1 MRPRFDKVN
10 TSYDVGPDHVM
21 IYAHVIIP
29 KNRESELR
37 TKFNNFLLWYMS
49 RNRILGINNKAERYP
64 KPAEYV
70 PKYTNGKRGRPKL
83 TIDNNGNI
91 AEVEDDDSLTD

>member
-10 TSYDVGPDHVM
+10 TSYDVGPNHVM

-29 KNRESELR
+29 KDREQELR

-49 RNRILGINNKAERYP
+49 RNKILGINNKAERYP
-64 KPAEYV
+64 DAPEYV
-70 PKYTNGKRGRPKL
+70 PKYTNGKRGRPRL
-83 TIDNNGNI
+83 IIDQDGNV
-91 AEVEDDDSLTD
+91 AEEGDETS